1 MKSKKKIL
9 VSLVLSTIALLV
21 VLWFALESGIRWYIN
36 KKIDESEQVSGN
48 VEAVSINPLE
58 GLYSVNGIDLSYTSD
73 AIDMAVIDIR
83 SAVLNLNWETFFS
96 GALVG
101 RMEIIKPDF
110 RIVQKSSPK
119 KENAPEGPPLSR
131 TFKNF
136 IPIQVD
142 LIKITDGEL
151 RMWDKTHAA
160 PFDID
165 ITQINGEIR
174 NLANRQNLSEDLF
187 ASAKITATVLE
198 SGKLSMKLKIAPAAE
213 DLYFSLIC
221 SIKGIRLLKLKSF
234 LNDLAGITF
243 KGGTLDIDMRLNAE
257 NGFIKG
263 FVETVYQ
270 NVKFGEPENDG
281 GILERL
287 KERIS
292 DLLGEIIENGEDR
305 VITRVPVNM
314 KVQGTK
320 PDVLFTVMLILQQA
334 MMDAI
339 VPIVGDMAAVE

>member
-9 VSLVLSTIALLV
+9 VRLVLSTIALLV
-21 VLWFALESGIRWYIN
+21 VLWFALESGIRWHIN

-48 VEAVSINPLE
+48 VGAVSINPLE
-58 GLYSVNGIDLSYTSD
+58 GLYSVNAIDLSYTSD
-73 AIDMAVIDIR
+73 AIDMPVIDIR
-83 SAVLNLNWETFFS
+83 SAVLCLNWETFFS

-101 RMEIIKPDF
+101 RMKIIRPDF

-119 KENAPEGPPLSR
+119 KEKAPEGPPLSR
-131 TFKNF
+131 TFKTF

-142 LIKITDGEL
+142 LIRITDGEL
-151 RMWDKTHAA
+151 RMCDKTHKE
-160 PFDID
+160 PLEID

-174 NLANRQNLSEDLF
+174 NLTNKQNLSEDLF
-187 ASAKITATVLE
+187 ASAKIIATVLE
-198 SGKLSMKLKIAPAAE
+198 SGILSMKLKIAPAAE

-221 SIKGIRLLKLKSF
+221 GIKGIRLLNLNSF

-243 KGGTLDIDMRLNAE
+243 EGGTLNIDINLNAE
-257 NGFIKG
+257 NGFVKG

-270 NVKFGEPENDG
+270 NVKFSEPENDG

-287 KERIS
+287 KEGIS
-292 DLLGEIIENGEDR
+292 DLLGEIIENKEGS
-305 VITRVPVNM
+305 VVTRVPVNM

-320 PDVLFTVMLILQQA
+320 PDVLFTVMLTLQKA
-334 MMDAI
+334 LVNAI
-339 VPIVGDMAAVE
+339 VPIVGNMAAVE